1 MLLDGTAMVLL
12 RACTRLYCGFVAG
25 RWQGERWSGVGAM
38 SPLIPGSQPR
48 ELGTGKQRRAAA
60 LALFFQ
66 PLKYPPCR
74 EREVTP
80 PYAPFLK
87 FSSKS
92 SHHKRERGGQGTRR
106 QADSD

>member
-12 RACTRLYCGFVAG
+12 RACTRLYCGFVAV